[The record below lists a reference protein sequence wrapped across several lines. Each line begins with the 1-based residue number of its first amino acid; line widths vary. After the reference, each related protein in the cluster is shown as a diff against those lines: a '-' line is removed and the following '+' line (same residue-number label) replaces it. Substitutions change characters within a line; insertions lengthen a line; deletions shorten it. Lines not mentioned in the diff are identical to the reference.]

1 MRRVL
6 RVVRAVLYHL
16 LSRGLTLLRILF
28 CRRYA
33 TAGAAAASST
43 QQYTVGQTPKP
54 RRKWPAPEQGPVV
67 IEISDDEVD
76 EYDEG
81 R

>member
-16 LSRGLTLLRILF
+16 LSRGLTLLRVLF

-33 TAGAAAASST
+33 TAGAAAVSST
-43 QQYTVGQTPKP
+43 QQYSAGQTSKP